1 MNETTNKYG
10 NPILICNGNE
20 HDLKNHGELICGGC
34 GYVFSSNE
42 AEELFKNVEFKPGY
56 GGSGAVLY
64 SSTPLCC
71 RHCFQEFEKIYL
83 SERRDTFYIYPTSV
97 FKKRYITKY
106 GELIL
111 PEEHSMAELIPA
123 LDPSKRIKMAYTD
136 SIAYMLYSSGIKAD
150 KLKMLIDRYECI
162 LYNGGTIIDASLYED
177 INRVSRNVICHYAN
191 HFDKIVTAMDEMKK
205 GDFILGDFVFM
216 G

>member
-1 MNETTNKYG
+1 MNNDYK
-10 NPILICNGNE
+10 PILICNGNE

-56 GGSGAVLY
+56 GGFRSVLY
-64 SSTPLCC
+64 SSAPLCC
-71 RHCFQEFEKIYL
+71 VQCFREFEKIYL
-83 SERRDTFYIYPTSV
+83 SERHETFYINPSSV
-97 FKKRYITKY
+97 FKKRYITKN

-111 PEEHSMAELIPA
+111 SGEHSEAEFIPSF
-123 LDPSKRIKMAYTD
+123 DPSRRIRMAYTE
-136 SIAYMLYSSGIKAD
+136 SIAYMLYSSGIKAE

-177 INRVSRNVICHYAN
+177 INRVPRNAICHYAN
-191 HFDKIVTAMDEMKK
+191 QFDKIVTDMDEMEK
-205 GDFILGDFVFM
+205 GDFVLGDFVFM
-216 G
+216 RGD

>member
-1 MNETTNKYG
+1 
-10 NPILICNGNE
+10 
-20 HDLKNHGELICGGC
+20 
-34 GYVFSSNE
+34 
-42 AEELFKNVEFKPGY
+42 
-56 GGSGAVLY
+56 
-64 SSTPLCC
+64 
-71 RHCFQEFEKIYL
+71 
-83 SERRDTFYIYPTSV
+83 
-97 FKKRYITKY
+97 
-106 GELIL
+106 
-111 PEEHSMAELIPA
+111 
-123 LDPSKRIKMAYTD
+123 MAYTD

-177 INRVSRNVICHYAN
+177 INRVSRNAN

>member
-1 MNETTNKYG
+1 MNNEYK
-10 NPILICNGNE
+10 PVLICNGDE
-20 HDLKNHGELICGGC
+20 KHLREDGELTCGGC
-34 GYVFSSNE
+34 GYIFDSKSTEHFFNSIE
-42 AEELFKNVEFKPGY
+42 IKPDCI
-56 GGSGAVLY
+56 SGETKVY
-64 SSTPLCC
+64 STPLCC
-71 RHCFQEFEKIYL
+71 ERCGREFEKVHF
-83 SERRDTFYIYPTSV
+83 SELGETLIIVPRSK
-97 FKKRYITKY
+97 FKKRYVTHY

-111 PEEHSMAELIPA
+111 PEEHSYAELVPS
-123 LDPSKRIKMAYTD
+123 LDPSRRIKMAYTD

-177 INRVSRNVICHYAN
+177 INRVSRNAICHYAN

-216 G
+216 GDD